1 MRHKIDIG
9 WNVSEYDAKQ
19 ILQLL
24 SLTKKAQDI
33 LLALLTLIRAFVWV
47 RASNARESGF
57 ARKLSMREWVLRVS
71 VACSVLTSYSV
82 VIGLQWASQCIL
94 SSHIWTEKSLLQN
107 YLIIELKIFQI
118 SHILHH
124 AKYQNCHI
132 LCDFYLR
139 KPSEIRLHISI
150 SYYATIC
157 SKSDL

>member
-1 MRHKIDIG
+1 MCLSMMQNKFCSFCLWPRRQKTF
-9 WNVSEYDAKQ
+9 S
-19 ILQLL
+19 LL
-24 SLTKKAQDI
+24 SWLCYARLYGYVLRDC
-33 LLALLTLIRAFVWV
+33 
-47 RASNARESGF
+47 NARESGF

-139 KPSEIRLHISI
+139 KPSEIWLT
-150 SYYATIC
+150 TILTTF
-157 SKSDL
+157 SNKSDL